1 MQIIIDCFS
10 AEQLS
15 QMVWSEDAKVT
26 LAQVIHEGKGDDL
39 IKLLEQ
45 IYVRQT
51 PTLLDINTLLADNYQ
66 EVFKQLSI

>member
-26 LAQVIHEGKGDDL
+26 LAQIINEGKGDDL

-45 IYVRQT
+45 VYITQT

-66 EVFKQLSI
+66 RLFKQLGI